1 MDQYY
6 AGKYA
11 EILDDFDIAKADLK
25 ADHKTKLTAS

>member
-11 EILDDFDIAKADLK
+11 EILDDFDIGKADLK
-25 ADHKTKLTAS
+25 PDHTPSSTAS